1 MAGGIVRGSG
11 VCFRPLLN
19 TPSPHAISHC
29 GRHSLRPGGCQSCPV
44 QLAGRRGIPR
54 FLAPWVP
61 GSPGGRGGG
70 DEAVFTRMY
79 GDDVVS
85 VESQCTPSGE
95 RCFRAWQ
102 SIGSDHDRLL
112 GARQASEPP
121 LLSPGKVSS
130 WHTRLEVLG
139 WVIDTVSMTISL
151 AQTELTQL
159 RELLA
164 KWPNDRR
171 VASESDLRSLMGK
184 LLHVCEVVRPEM
196 FFVRRMLN
204 QSGCPPYRPGT
215 SDFGFRKG
223 GAGRR
228 RVAHVFT
235 SSASST
241 MTFRSGV
248 WY

>member
-1 MAGGIVRGSG
+1 M
-11 VCFRPLLN
+11 
-19 TPSPHAISHC
+19 
-29 GRHSLRPGGCQSCPV
+29 
-44 QLAGRRGIPR
+44 
-54 FLAPWVP
+54 
-61 GSPGGRGGG
+61 
-70 DEAVFTRMY
+70 
-79 GDDVVS
+79 
-85 VESQCTPSGE
+85 
-95 RCFRAWQ
+95 
-102 SIGSDHDRLL
+102 GSDHGCLL
-112 GARQASEPP
+112 GARQAGELPP
-121 LLSPGKVSS
+121 LSPEKVSS
-130 WHTRLEVLG
+130 WYTCLEVLG